1 MTKIL
6 LVEDDK
12 SLREIYGVRL
22 LAEGYDIV
30 SAGDGKGTEFTIVMP
45 FSMSISEVLLV
56 DIDGRTYAAPMSSIT
71 AVSQVSRS
79 DLQDS
84 LAIDTPVYHHYD
96 ERDYR
101 LYVLGHYFK
110 PGTYEFNPEAA
121 QLPVLFVDSG
131 EEAAA
136 FHVDR
141 ILNRLEIIVK
151 NVNRQVLN
159 IPGISGATI
168 LGDASVVPVLEL
180 MDLARRIGTIVPDK
194 GTEVVE
200 ESTEKRIL
208 VVDDSVT
215 MRKVSTRLL
224 ERNHFIV
231 ETAKDGLDAIDVLQ
245 NFKPDLIMLDI
256 EMPRMD
262 GFEFATHVRQN
273 SDVPNVPIVMVTSRI
288 RDKHRERAGQ
298 IGVQGYLGKPYRE
311 DILMET
317 LNSLLGSG
325 EIS

>member
-1 MTKIL
+1 M
-6 LVEDDK
+6 V
-12 SLREIYGVRL
+12 
-22 LAEGYDIV
+22 
-30 SAGDGKGTEFTIVMP
+30 
-45 FSMSISEVLLV
+45 
-56 DIDGRTYAAPMSSIT
+56 
-71 AVSQVSRS
+71 
-79 DLQDS
+79 
-84 LAIDTPVYHHYD
+84 
-96 ERDYR
+96 
-101 LYVLGHYFK
+101 
-110 PGTYEFNPEAA
+110 
-121 QLPVLFVDSG
+121 
-131 EEAAA
+131 A

-168 LGDASVVPVLEL
+168 LGDASVVPVLDL
-180 MDLARRIGTIVPDK
+180 ADLARRIGSIVPTQDE
-194 GTEVVE
+194 EVAE

-231 ETAKDGLDAIDVLQ
+231 ETAKDGLDAIEVLQ
-245 NFKPDLIMLDI
+245 HFKPDLIMLDI

-262 GFEFATHVRQN
+262 GFEFAAHVRQN
-273 SDVPNVPIVMVTSRI
+273 SDVPNVPIVMVTSRTG
-288 RDKHRERAGQ
+288 DKHRERAGQ

-317 LNSLLGSG
+317 LNSLLGNAG
-325 EIS
+325 GLL

>member
-1 MTKIL
+1 ML
-6 LVEDDK
+6 GSYFE
-12 SLREIYGVRL
+12 
-22 LAEGYDIV
+22 
-30 SAGDGKGTEFTIVMP
+30 P
-45 FSMSISEVLLV
+45 
-56 DIDGRTYAAPMSSIT
+56 
-71 AVSQVSRS
+71 
-79 DLQDS
+79 
-84 LAIDTPVYHHYD
+84 
-96 ERDYR
+96 
-101 LYVLGHYFK
+101 GHY
-110 PGTYEFNPEAA
+110 EFAPEAH
-121 QLPVLFVDSG
+121 QLPVLFIDSG
-131 EEAAA
+131 DDTVA

-180 MDLARRIGTIVPDK
+180 MDLARRIGTIVPH
-194 GTEVVE
+194 EEEAAVE

-245 NFKPDLIMLDI
+245 HFKPDLIMLDI

-262 GFEFATHVRQN
+262 GFEFAAHVRQN
-273 SDVPNVPIVMVTSRI
+273 SDVPDVPIVMVTSRTG
-288 RDKHRERAGQ
+288 DKHRERAGQ

-317 LNSLLGSG
+317 LNSLLNNTGDLS
-325 EIS
+325 